1 MKSSPQ
7 ISLLFSNPEAFW
19 WRRRR
24 VVIDDIMEAWKRR
37 DGAFWDQLVGLCD
50 GERRQMIV
58 EDALGDIVFS
68 SSLVAG
74 AKDVKEFLDLCERH
88 RLKIPPLLL
97 ERAAQHGAESL
108 ALVLPLIKGMENAHM
123 YSVYLI
129 AEHQNS
135 AALELI
141 SSVLDLSTVFQLI
154 QRYAVENSRDLKAQ
168 PIVFLEEFLAAQ
180 QREKLLEEID
190 HTHCARGKYNRKI

>member
-1 MKSSPQ
+1 M
-7 ISLLFSNPEAFW
+7 
-19 WRRRR
+19 
-24 VVIDDIMEAWKRR
+24 VIDDIMEAWERR

-58 EDALGDIVFS
+58 NDALEDIVFS
-68 SSLVAG
+68 SALVAG
-74 AKDVKEFLDLCERH
+74 AEDVKEFLDLCERH
-88 RLKIPPLLL
+88 HLHIPPLLL
-97 ERAAQHGAESL
+97 ERSAQHGVESL
-108 ALVLPLIKGMENAHM
+108 ALVLPLIKQINSNHL

-129 AEHQNS
+129 AEHQNT

-141 SSVLDLSTVFQLI
+141 SSVLDLEAILHKIRF
-154 QRYAVENSRDLKAQ
+154 YAVKNPTDLKQ
-168 PIVFLEEFLAAQ
+168 PPIAFLEEFVAAQ